1 MAVTKLKRKQK
12 VQKKESSFSFF
23 SFSRKYTPLVYG
35 ALTVIVLCLL
45 VFATIKFVTN
55 KVTLSI
61 GDDGI
66 STKTVSEYVVK
77 EGDTLW
83 SISEKTYSDGF
94 SWTEIAKAN
103 NIKDPSKIEKGQ
115 KLVLPTV
122 SDARGEKS
130 IEKTTIQAT
139 DTDEPV
145 SDKITGS
152 YYTVEEGDSLWT
164 IAVRAYGDGYKWV
177 DIANRNNLVNP
188 DLIHPGNQ
196 FVLPR

>member
-12 VQKKESSFSFF
+12 AQKNEKPISFF

-35 ALTVIVLCLL
+35 SLTVLVLFLL
-45 VFATIKFVTN
+45 VFATVKFVTN

-66 STKTVSEYVVK
+66 STKTASEYVVK

-83 SISEKTYSDGF
+83 SISENAYSDGY

-103 NIKDPSKIEKGQ
+103 NIKNPTEIEKGQ
-115 KLVLPTV
+115 KLILPTMSEARQEESKPEV
-122 SDARGEKS
+122 STQS
-130 IEKTTIQAT
+130 
-139 DTDEPV
+139 V
-145 SDKITGS
+145 SEETQDKITGS
-152 YYTVEEGDSLWT
+152 YYAVKEGDSLWM

-188 DLIHPGNQ
+188 DIIHPGNQ

>member
-12 VQKKESSFSFF
+12 AAKSQKFDSSIFS
-23 SFSRKYTPLVYG
+23 SPRSYTALLYG
-35 ALTVIVLCLL
+35 VLTVIVLFLL
-45 VFATIKFVTN
+45 VFATVKFITN

-61 GDDGI
+61 GEEGI
-66 STKTVSEYVVK
+66 STKAVSEYVVQ

-83 SISEKTYSDGF
+83 SISERTYSDGY

-103 NIKDPSKIEKGQ
+103 NIKNPSEIEKGQ
-115 KLVLPTV
+115 KLILPIV
-122 SDARGEKS
+122 SGSEE
-130 IEKTTIQAT
+130 EKTVVKTPIQET
-139 DTDEPV
+139 VEKV
-145 SDKITGS
+145 SDKITGI

-177 DIANRNNLVNP
+177 DIANRNNLANP

>member
-1 MAVTKLKRKQK
+1 MAATKLKRKQK

-23 SFSRKYTPLVYG
+23 SFSRKYTPLLYG
-35 ALTVIVLCLL
+35 ALTVLVLCLL
-45 VFATIKFVTN
+45 AFATIKFVTN

-61 GDDGI
+61 GDEGI
-66 STKTVSEYVVK
+66 STKTVSEYVVQ

-83 SISEKTYSDGF
+83 SISEKTYSDGY

-103 NIKDPSKIEKGQ
+103 NINNPSELEKGQ

-122 SDARGEKS
+122 SESRGEVS
-130 IEKTTIQAT
+130 ISPTPSQTVPEQTQN
-139 DTDEPV
+139 
-145 SDKITGS
+145 KIVGA
-152 YYTVEEGDSLWT
+152 YYTVQEGDSLWT

-188 DLIHPGNQ
+188 DIIHPGNQ

>member
-12 VQKKESSFSFF
+12 VQKKDSSFSFF

-35 ALTVIVLCLL
+35 ALTVIVLLLL
-45 VFATIKFVTN
+45 VFATVKFVSN
-55 KVTLSI
+55 KTSLSI

-103 NIKDPSKIEKGQ
+103 NIKNPSELEKGQ
-115 KLVLPTV
+115 KLVLPTISEKKV
-122 SDARGEKS
+122 SKGINFGSQISPEAK
-130 IEKTTIQAT
+130 IVT
-139 DTDEPV
+139 
-145 SDKITGS
+145 DKITGP
-152 YYTVEEGDSLWT
+152 YYTVKEGDSLWT

>member
-12 VQKKESSFSFF
+12 VQKKENNFSFF
-23 SFSRKYTPLVYG
+23 SSSRKYTPLVYG
-35 ALTVIVLCLL
+35 ALTVLVLFLL

-103 NIKDPSKIEKGQ
+103 NIKNPSELEKGQ
-115 KLVLPTV
+115 KLVLPTISEKKV
-122 SDARGEKS
+122 SKGINFGSQISPEAK
-130 IEKTTIQAT
+130 IVT
-139 DTDEPV
+139 
-145 SDKITGS
+145 DKITGP
-152 YYTVEEGDSLWT
+152 YYTVKEGDSLWT

>member
-1 MAVTKLKRKQK
+1 RKQK
-12 VQKKESSFSFF
+12 VQKKEIKFSFSA
-23 SFSRKYTPLVYG
+23 FSRKYTPLVYG
-35 ALTVIVLCLL
+35 ALTVLVLLL
-45 VFATIKFVTN
+45 LAFATVKFVTN

-66 STKTVSEYVVK
+66 STKTVSKYVVQ

-83 SISEKTYSDGF
+83 SISEKTYSDGY

-103 NIKDPSKIEKGQ
+103 NIKNPSEIEKGQ
-115 KLVLPTV
+115 KLILPTV
-122 SDARGEKS
+122 SEAPEEAS
-130 IEKTTIQAT
+130 
-139 DTDEPV
+139 V
-145 SDKITGS
+145 SPTPSQNIPEQTQDKIIGS
-152 YYTVEEGDSLWT
+152 YYTVQEGDSLWT

-177 DIANRNNLVNP
+177 DIANRNQLANP

>member
-35 ALTVIVLCLL
+35 ALTVIVLLLL
-45 VFATIKFVTN
+45 VFATVKFVSN
-55 KVTLSI
+55 KTSLSI

-103 NIKDPSKIEKGQ
+103 NIKNPSELEKGQ
-115 KLVLPTV
+115 KLVLPTISEKKV
-122 SDARGEKS
+122 SKGINFGSQISPEAK
-130 IEKTTIQAT
+130 IVT
-139 DTDEPV
+139 
-145 SDKITGS
+145 DKITGP
-152 YYTVEEGDSLWT
+152 YYTVKEGDSLWT